1 MPAYPLVFAAWA
13 MVLGG
18 TRPMRLIQALVLLFV
33 VVMSAVNLPALSR
46 ATAERD
52 RARLQRRVGDL
63 RPLLGPE
70 DRVFVVMIQDPLYAV
85 KRDPGSL
92 ISRDLKIVVLV
103 PLGSISSVD
112 WRRDFA
118 NCVRAAWASGGR
130 VWLTKRVLSRRP
142 KGEWDWSEGDE
153 TNVSWSDL
161 HSFFGALEFGQDLGD
176 EDGFIAVSH
185 TPRNERLLERTAA
198 PSRTDRSGSRNAS
211 GLRMRTPY
219 ILEVAGAGDVTKSSA
234 SN

>member
-1 MPAYPLVFAAWA
+1 
-13 MVLGG
+13 
-18 TRPMRLIQALVLLFV
+18 MRLIQALVLLFV
-33 VVMSAVNLPALSR
+33 VVMSVVNLPALSR

-63 RPLLGPE
+63 RPHLGRE

-85 KRDPGSL
+85 KRDPCSF
-92 ISRDLKIVVLV
+92 ISRDLRIVVLV
-103 PLGSISSVD
+103 PLGSISSAN

-118 NCVRAAWASGGR
+118 NSVQAAWASGGR

-142 KGEWDWSEGDE
+142 KAEWDWSEGDGK
-153 TNVSWSDL
+153 NVSWSDL
-161 HSFFGALEFGQDLGD
+161 HSFFGALEFGHDLGG

-185 TPRNERLLERTAA
+185 TSRNERLLERTAA
-198 PSRTDRSGSRNAS
+198 PSRTDRSGSWNAS
-211 GLRMRTPY
+211 GLRMRMPY
-219 ILEVAGAGDVTKSSA
+219 ILRVAGAGDVTKSSA